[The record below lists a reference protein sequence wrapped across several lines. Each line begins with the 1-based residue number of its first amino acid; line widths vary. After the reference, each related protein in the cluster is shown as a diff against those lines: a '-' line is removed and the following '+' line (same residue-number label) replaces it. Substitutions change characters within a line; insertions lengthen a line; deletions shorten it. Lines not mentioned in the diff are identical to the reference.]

1 MCRNCCNS
9 SADVHA
15 AGNATATFNTISNDA
30 ATATAAASLFK
41 SLALK
46 WLSWQWR
53 EECMCCG
60 WCAKT

>member
-1 MCRNCCNS
+1 
-9 SADVHA
+9 
-15 AGNATATFNTISNDA
+15 
-30 ATATAAASLFK
+30 LFK